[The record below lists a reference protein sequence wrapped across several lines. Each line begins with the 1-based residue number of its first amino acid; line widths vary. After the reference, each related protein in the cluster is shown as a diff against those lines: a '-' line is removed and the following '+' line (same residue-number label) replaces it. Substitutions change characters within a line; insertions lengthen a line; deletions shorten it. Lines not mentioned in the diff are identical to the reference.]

1 MRCQANPPS
10 LPGPTS
16 RRVMGAHRGTDQT
29 RGLPGDGV
37 LLRRRVST
45 PPIPPR
51 HPPAPRLKRPDPTV
65 RRHPC
70 PGSSGVEQWI
80 ENPRVGGSIPP
91 PGTKAPLKVNDI
103 NGLWGKIVP
112 PFSRLGKSGTFLFAV
127 RSRSSFR
134 PRDALRRDRDG
145 RICAGTPPSIV
156 GRGCEAYVART
167 I

>member
-16 RRVMGAHRGTDQT
+16 RRVTGAHRGTDQT
-29 RGLPGDGV
+29 RGLPGDGD

-45 PPIPPR
+45 LPIPPR

-91 PGTKAPLKVNDI
+91 PGTIFIRCQEEKDDPAQWVRPWPDLL
-103 NGLWGKIVP
+103 G
-112 PFSRLGKSGTFLFAV
+112 RLC
-127 RSRSSFR
+127 
-134 PRDALRRDRDG
+134 G
-145 RICAGTPPSIV
+145 RILLHFLLH
-156 GRGCEAYVART
+156 
-167 I
+167 

>member
-10 LPGPTS
+10 RPGPTS

-29 RGLPGDGV
+29 RGPPGDGD

-45 PPIPPR
+45 LPIPPR

-91 PGTKAPLKVNDI
+91 PGTT
-103 NGLWGKIVP
+103 
-112 PFSRLGKSGTFLFAV
+112 PFANQLIRLGFLRKPSGRRTWRRTFRYPFHTPRTV
-127 RSRSSFR
+127 STTSSGGSHESFGSTTQRPRSRI
-134 PRDALRRDRDG
+134 L
-145 RICAGTPPSIV
+145 
-156 GRGCEAYVART
+156 
-167 I
+167 

>member
-10 LPGPTS
+10 RPGPTS

-91 PGTKAPLKVNDI
+91 PGTI
-103 NGLWGKIVP
+103 NSLQDTSLCLVSPILLAYGAATL
-112 PFSRLGKSGTFLFAV
+112 SG
-127 RSRSSFR
+127 R
-134 PRDALRRDRDG
+134 P
-145 RICAGTPPSIV
+145 T
-156 GRGCEAYVART
+156 
-167 I
+167 

>member
-91 PGTKAPLKVNDI
+91 PGTKAPYSVNDI
-103 NGLWGKIVP
+103 NGLRGKIVP
-112 PFSRLGKSGTFLFAV
+112 PFARLGKSGTFLFMVSARLRTSV
-127 RSRSSFR
+127 TGPHPSSDF
-134 PRDALRRDRDG
+134 
-145 RICAGTPPSIV
+145 
-156 GRGCEAYVART
+156 
-167 I
+167 